1 MFPFV
6 PGDRVS
12 RFHVHSLLGGSFR
25 GGIAP
30 CSRSDN
36 VLLFS
41 DPERGK
47 PFGYDVYEGLRK
59 DGYYNF
65 TGEGKSADQEPIRG
79 NRAVL
84 EHTKQKRAL
93 RLFVPEG
100 DLQVYVGE
108 VSLGN
113 PEYFLLPA
121 PDKHDF
127 ERQVF
132 VFNLV
137 LPQHSSSAE
146 LPVASN
152 SPKIQQL

>member
-1 MFPFV
+1 M
-6 PGDRVS
+6 S
-12 RFHVHSLLGGSFR
+12 RFHIHSLLGGSFR

-30 CSRSDN
+30 CSKSPN

-47 PFGYDVYEGLRK
+47 PFGYDVYEGLRPG
-59 DGYYNF
+59 GYYNF

-79 NRAVL
+79 NKAIL
-84 EHTKQKRAL
+84 EHRTTNRSL
-93 RLFVPEG
+93 RLFVPED

-108 VSLGN
+108 VHLAN

-121 PDKHDF
+121 PDKHNF

-132 VFNLV
+132 VFNLQ
-137 LPQHSSSAE
+137 LPEHAQSLP
-146 LPVASN
+146 LPVTN
-152 SPKIQQL
+152 SPNIQNRAIG